1 MNTLARKTLVA
12 GLLAAAAL
20 AVPLVVMAQ
29 SAASADKGQAVVQ
42 AAGAA
47 LAQLLAELHALP
59 LSTLAPRPGPP

>member
-1 MNTLARKTLVA
+1 V
-12 GLLAAAAL
+12 
-20 AVPLVVMAQ
+20 
-29 SAASADKGQAVVQ
+29 GQAVVQ